1 MRYAWYTAIAPH
13 QQQLMCRGQRY
24 VTLFIFRYL
33 RIPKQAQLWWGRFCH
48 FDGRR
53 DSVAQVFPAPLLAC
67 LRGALKNVSEAFEQS
82 KCEPADPIAGLV
94 AAMRVSVPPGP
105 FVQPASKERREYF
118 AELWNQKKPRVGAP
132 RKKRVVEGRAQGKA
146 PAHGASKKRA
156 RAQGA
161 SPRNSKK
168 KGRPTNK
175 KKLQAGAG
183 SQMIASFFKPSA

>member
-1 MRYAWYTAIAPH
+1 MVLGIDVNWSVLSLPQVLTTPDKVMYINF
-13 QQQLMCRGQRY
+13 
-24 VTLFIFRYL
+24 TLFL
-33 RIPKQAQLWWGRFCH
+33 RSEVLQTKC
-48 FDGRR
+48 
-53 DSVAQVFPAPLLAC
+53 FPATTTISMIF
-67 LRGALKNVSEAFEQS
+67 LR
-82 KCEPADPIAGLV
+82 
-94 AAMRVSVPPGP
+94 PPGP

-118 AELWNQKKPRVGAP
+118 AELWNLKKPRVGAP

-175 KKLQAGAG
+175 KKLQAGAA

>member
-1 MRYAWYTAIAPH
+1 M
-13 QQQLMCRGQRY
+13 
-24 VTLFIFRYL
+24 
-33 RIPKQAQLWWGRFCH
+33 
-48 FDGRR
+48 
-53 DSVAQVFPAPLLAC
+53 
-67 LRGALKNVSEAFEQS
+67 SEAFEQS

-168 KGRPTNK
+168 RGRPTNK
-175 KKLQAGAG
+175 KKLQAAGAG
-183 SQMIASFFKPSA
+183 SQMIASFFKPNA

>member
-1 MRYAWYTAIAPH
+1 M
-13 QQQLMCRGQRY
+13 
-24 VTLFIFRYL
+24 
-33 RIPKQAQLWWGRFCH
+33 
-48 FDGRR
+48 
-53 DSVAQVFPAPLLAC
+53 
-67 LRGALKNVSEAFEQS
+67 SEAFEQS
-82 KCEPADPIAGLV
+82 KCEPKAVPADPIAGLV
-94 AAMRVSVPPGP
+94 AAMRVSMPPGP

-118 AELWNQKKPRVGAP
+118 AELRNQKKPRVGAP

-168 KGRPTNK
+168 RGRPTNK
-175 KKLQAGAG
+175 KKLQAAGAG